1 VIGVALK
8 GLLGRKFRATLTGLA
23 IVLGVAMVSGS
34 FVLTDTI
41 GKSFDTIFGESYEAS
56 DVVISFREATSGG
69 DDLDA
74 PGFPATLLNR
84 VRALEDVEAVFPSVE
99 YEAQLVDADGDLI
112 GGEADAIGIG
122 IDPSADQRLNPL
134 VLVSGDWPRGNSQIA
149 IDKATADKQDV
160 AVGDSIGAV
169 AHGPVHTYRV
179 SGIVQYGSV
188 ESLGGATISV
198 FDLATAQRL
207 SRRQDKLDF
216 IRVAG
221 RAGVDSG
228 ELVGEIRPLL
238 PPTAQVKTASAQATS
253 DSEDTQEGLGYFRD
267 FLLAF
272 GGLALF
278 VGAFVIANTMSIT
291 IAQRM
296 RELAT
301 LRTLGA
307 SRRQVL
313 TSVVLEALVIGLVA
327 SVIGLFLGLAIAKL
341 LNVLLVSTGI
351 DLPQT
356 GLVFT
361 GRTVLVSLLVGTLVA
376 ILASLRPA
384 IRATRVPPIA
394 AVREGAVLPGSR
406 AARFG
411 LPFALA
417 VIGIGVGLLAFGVFA
432 SGLETATRLLS
443 LAGGVLLL
451 FVGVALLAP
460 RLVPPLVRVLGAPGA
475 RLGGVAGQ
483 LASQNATRDP
493 ARTASTAA
501 ALMIGLAL
509 VTLVAVLGAGLRTSF
524 TSAVDE
530 LFVADYALTGEGEPL
545 AVAAGKAAAAAPGVE
560 VVSSLRSE
568 NGEAFGEEV
577 TVNGVEPNL
586 SEVVDMT
593 WHRGSGDIPAQLGRD
608 GAFVL
613 QDYAEEHDLELGS
626 PLVLTTPSG
635 ERLRLEV
642 KGIFAEPEGG
652 SPFGEVAISAAIF
665 DAAYPDSRSEFT
677 FVNIRGGPTPA
688 NTTALENALRAFP
701 GAIVETRDEFK
712 DGQLSALN
720 SVLNVLYALL
730 GLSVVVSLFGIV
742 NTLVLSVFERTR
754 ELGMLR
760 AIGMTRRQVRRMI
773 RYESIITAL
782 IGATLGIAVGLFL
795 AALVTRAL
803 ADEGLVF
810 VIPYGS
816 LAIFVLVAIAA
827 GILAAVLPAR
837 RASRLNVLEALQ
849 YE

>member
-8 GLLGRKFRATLTGLA
+8 GLLGRKFRATLTAFA

-56 DVVISFREATSGG
+56 DVVISPSEAPSGG

-74 PGFPATLLNR
+74 PGFPATLLDR
-84 VRALEDVEAVFPSVE
+84 VEALEDVDAVFPSVE
-99 YEAQLVDADGDLI
+99 DEAKLVDADGDLI
-112 GGEADAIGIG
+112 GGDADTIGIG
-122 IDPSADQRLNPL
+122 IDPSADQRFNPL
-134 VLVSGDWPRGNSQIA
+134 VLVSGAWPRGNSQIA

-160 AVGDSIGAV
+160 AVGRSIGAV
-169 AHGPVHTYRV
+169 ANGPVRTYRV

-198 FDLATAQRL
+198 FDLPTAQRL
-207 SRRQDKLDF
+207 FRKQDKLDF

-221 RAGVDSG
+221 RAGVDSE

-238 PPTAQVKTASAQATS
+238 PPTAQVKTASAQAAA
-253 DSEDTQEGLGYFRD
+253 DSEDTQEGLGYFRNL
-267 FLLAF
+267 LLAF

-307 SRRQVL
+307 SRRQIL

-341 LNVLLVSTGI
+341 LNALLVSTGI

-376 ILASLRPA
+376 VLASLRPA

-394 AVREGAVLPGSR
+394 AVREGAVLPRSR

-411 LPFALA
+411 LPVALT
-417 VIGIGVGLLAFGVFA
+417 VIGIGVGLLAYGVFA

-451 FVGVALLAP
+451 FLGVALLAP

-483 LASQNATRDP
+483 LASQNSMRDP

-545 AVAAGKAAAAAPGVE
+545 TIAAGKAAAAAPGVE
-560 VVSSLRSE
+560 VVSSIRGES
-568 NGEAFGEEV
+568 GEAFGEEV
-577 TVNGVEPNL
+577 DVNGVEPNL
-586 SEVVDMT
+586 SEVVDMK
-593 WHRGSGDIPAQLGRD
+593 WHRGTGDIPAQLGRD

-613 QDYAEEHDLELGS
+613 ESYAEDHDLELGS
-626 PLVLTTPSG
+626 PLVVTTPSG
-635 ERLRLEV
+635 EQLRLEV
-642 KGIFAEPEGG
+642 KGVFAEPEGG
-652 SPFGEVAISAAIF
+652 SPFGEIAISAARF

-688 NTTALENALRAFP
+688 NTAVLERALRSFP
-701 GAIVETRDEFK
+701 GAEVATRDEFK
-712 DGQLSALN
+712 DDQISGLN
-720 SVLNVLYALL
+720 AVLNVLYALL

-803 ADEGLVF
+803 SDEGLVF

-816 LAIFVLVAIAA
+816 LAVFVLVAIAA

>member
-1 VIGVALK
+1 
-8 GLLGRKFRATLTGLA
+8 
-23 IVLGVAMVSGS
+23 
-34 FVLTDTI
+34 
-41 GKSFDTIFGESYEAS
+41 
-56 DVVISFREATSGG
+56 
-69 DDLDA
+69 
-74 PGFPATLLNR
+74 
-84 VRALEDVEAVFPSVE
+84 
-99 YEAQLVDADGDLI
+99 
-112 GGEADAIGIG
+112 
-122 IDPSADQRLNPL
+122 
-134 VLVSGDWPRGNSQIA
+134 
-149 IDKATADKQDV
+149 
-160 AVGDSIGAV
+160 
-169 AHGPVHTYRV
+169 
-179 SGIVQYGSV
+179 
-188 ESLGGATISV
+188 
-198 FDLATAQRL
+198 
-207 SRRQDKLDF
+207 
-216 IRVAG
+216 
-221 RAGVDSG
+221 
-228 ELVGEIRPLL
+228 
-238 PPTAQVKTASAQATS
+238 
-253 DSEDTQEGLGYFRD
+253 
-267 FLLAF
+267 
-272 GGLALF
+272 
-278 VGAFVIANTMSIT
+278 
-291 IAQRM
+291 
-296 RELAT
+296 
-301 LRTLGA
+301 
-307 SRRQVL
+307 
-313 TSVVLEALVIGLVA
+313 
-327 SVIGLFLGLAIAKL
+327 
-341 LNVLLVSTGI
+341 
-351 DLPQT
+351 
-356 GLVFT
+356 
-361 GRTVLVSLLVGTLVA
+361 
-376 ILASLRPA
+376 
-384 IRATRVPPIA
+384 
-394 AVREGAVLPGSR
+394 
-406 AARFG
+406 
-411 LPFALA
+411 
-417 VIGIGVGLLAFGVFA
+417 
-432 SGLETATRLLS
+432 
-443 LAGGVLLL
+443 
-451 FVGVALLAP
+451 
-460 RLVPPLVRVLGAPGA
+460 VPPLVRVLGAPGA

>member
-272 GGLALF
+272 GAWRC
-278 VGAFVIANTMSIT
+278 SW
-291 IAQRM
+291 
-296 RELAT
+296 
-301 LRTLGA
+301 
-307 SRRQVL
+307 
-313 TSVVLEALVIGLVA
+313 
-327 SVIGLFLGLAIAKL
+327 
-341 LNVLLVSTGI
+341 
-351 DLPQT
+351 
-356 GLVFT
+356 
-361 GRTVLVSLLVGTLVA
+361 
-376 ILASLRPA
+376 
-384 IRATRVPPIA
+384 
-394 AVREGAVLPGSR
+394 VRS
-406 AARFG
+406 
-411 LPFALA
+411 
-417 VIGIGVGLLAFGVFA
+417 
-432 SGLETATRLLS
+432 
-443 LAGGVLLL
+443 
-451 FVGVALLAP
+451 
-460 RLVPPLVRVLGAPGA
+460 
-475 RLGGVAGQ
+475 
-483 LASQNATRDP
+483 
-493 ARTASTAA
+493 
-501 ALMIGLAL
+501 
-509 VTLVAVLGAGLRTSF
+509 
-524 TSAVDE
+524 
-530 LFVADYALTGEGEPL
+530 
-545 AVAAGKAAAAAPGVE
+545 
-560 VVSSLRSE
+560 
-568 NGEAFGEEV
+568 
-577 TVNGVEPNL
+577 
-586 SEVVDMT
+586 
-593 WHRGSGDIPAQLGRD
+593 
-608 GAFVL
+608 
-613 QDYAEEHDLELGS
+613 
-626 PLVLTTPSG
+626 
-635 ERLRLEV
+635 
-642 KGIFAEPEGG
+642 
-652 SPFGEVAISAAIF
+652 
-665 DAAYPDSRSEFT
+665 
-677 FVNIRGGPTPA
+677 
-688 NTTALENALRAFP
+688 
-701 GAIVETRDEFK
+701 
-712 DGQLSALN
+712 
-720 SVLNVLYALL
+720 
-730 GLSVVVSLFGIV
+730 
-742 NTLVLSVFERTR
+742 
-754 ELGMLR
+754 
-760 AIGMTRRQVRRMI
+760 
-773 RYESIITAL
+773 
-782 IGATLGIAVGLFL
+782 
-795 AALVTRAL
+795 
-803 ADEGLVF
+803 
-810 VIPYGS
+810 
-816 LAIFVLVAIAA
+816 
-827 GILAAVLPAR
+827 
-837 RASRLNVLEALQ
+837 
-849 YE
+849 